1 MSVPTKLILLLKRII
16 ETQVQLYRLLESLY
30 DLCYFFR
37 DLVYNRYIFVM
48 ITVLCSL
55 HKVSDIKI
63 IVNDKNSH
71 QYFIYNDT
79 VYIKNYVVVKDLF
92 SIFSNSRQER
102 L

>member
-30 DLCYFFR
+30 DLCYFSR
-37 DLVYNRYIFVM
+37 DLVYYRYIFVM
-48 ITVLCSL
+48 ITVRCPL